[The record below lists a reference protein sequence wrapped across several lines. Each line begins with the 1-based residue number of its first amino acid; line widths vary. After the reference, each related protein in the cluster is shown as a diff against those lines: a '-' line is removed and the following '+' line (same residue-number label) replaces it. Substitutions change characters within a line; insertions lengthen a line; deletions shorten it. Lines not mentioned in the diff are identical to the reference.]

1 MDRTLTRVGPT
12 GCPADVANC
21 PSFFACTV
29 RLSPILFS
37 LGIYNTLRFSTVSG
51 GLCSD
56 DTVDSLHARE
66 FRKAFT
72 EAVQNGS
79 HFL

>member
-1 MDRTLTRVGPT
+1 MLQILRPQLLLLRCVDFS
-12 GCPADVANC
+12 N
-21 PSFFACTV
+21 S
-29 RLSPILFS
+29 LFS